1 MRSYLSKCVQ
11 TIKVEQEYSNWKK
24 IKHSITQ
31 GSILGPIFFNINLCG
46 IFFIVKNVDIVSFAD
61 DSILDMLANIIN
73 VVEKLGY
80 SGSSFFKWLANNRM
94 QKNANKF
101 HALLSTVEKVITK
114 INWAEVENNRSEK
127 ILGVIIDSQL
137 SLEIHINKMCSKAT
151 SEFSGLSRVAAFMNF
166 NQEKC

>member
-1 MRSYLSKCVQ
+1 MCKESKLNRNTV
-11 TIKVEQEYSNWKK
+11 IEKK

-46 IFFIVKNVDIVSFAD
+46 LFLIVKNVDIVSFAD

-80 SGSSFFKWLANNRM
+80 SGSSFFKCLANNRM

-114 INWAEVENNRSEK
+114 IN
-127 ILGVIIDSQL
+127 
-137 SLEIHINKMCSKAT
+137 
-151 SEFSGLSRVAAFMNF
+151 
-166 NQEKC
+166 